1 MEKCKCSVLGF
12 FDFLS
17 KKWVL
22 LIIKG
27 IGEGAVTFTDIKKYL
42 GGINAKIISER
53 LTELEEGE
61 FIRREI
67 ISTKPIKIRYT
78 LTEKGISLS
87 KEIENIDKWMQKW
100 GEHIS

>member
-1 MEKCKCSVLGF
+1 MLKCQCKVLGF

-27 IGEGAVTFTDIKKYL
+27 IGEGASTFTDVKKYL
-42 GGINAKIISER
+42 GGVNAKIISER
-53 LTELEEGE
+53 LTELENEN
-61 FIRREI
+61 FIKREI
-67 ISTKPIKIRYT
+67 TSTKPIKIRYT

-87 KEIENIDKWMQKW
+87 KEIENIDKWVQKW
-100 GEHIS
+100 Q